1 VSSQFLHF
9 GFGIFSSNDLLLR
22 FLGHFDL
29 HSFDGPSITI
39 VPLSNLTKSLVHRS
53 DAESIIQLLGAV
65 GVLVIPASFG
75 AWIFSTIRALHLRQ
89 LRFWQMRST
98 YVSLIFGVLALGLV
112 LLNAAILLFSK
123 DHSSFQADTTL
134 YPSRAALVA
143 VIATLWCAWS
153 NWRVTKSVSLCCKS
167 DG

>member
-1 VSSQFLHF
+1 MSELAIPSLRLWYILVERSS
-9 GFGIFSSNDLLLR
+9 SS
-22 FLGHFDL
+22 
-29 HSFDGPSITI
+29 
-39 VPLSNLTKSLVHRS
+39 LSWPFRSPFIRWAFYHNCSAEQLDESLVHRS

-134 YPSRAALVA
+134 YLAGRSCCRDSDALVRM
-143 VIATLWCAWS
+143 V
-153 NWRVTKSVSLCCKS
+153 
-167 DG
+167 